1 MDNRLA
7 HFHEG
12 PHVESHS
19 ELFLMRF
26 LPTRLHLIVHFGTVR
41 DKYQLDPTI
50 LPVLF
55 PAAFCYC
62 SSRSQIAAC
71 PASFPDLDREL
82 RATSL
87 QVL

>member
-1 MDNRLA
+1 MDNQLA
-7 HFHEG
+7 HFQEG
-12 PHVESHS
+12 PNVEPHS

-26 LPTRLHLIVHFGTVR
+26 PTRLHPIVHFGTVR

-82 RATSL
+82 LATSL